1 MKLIE
6 AIIRPEKLD
15 IIKDALSA
23 LGYPGMTVTEVKGH
37 GNQKGI
43 SELWRGTK
51 YRVDLLSKKKIMTYT
66 KESLKELISSK
77 LKDYKLIIVSN
88 REPYI
93 HNYAGEEIKYIIP
106 ASGMVTALDPIIRA
120 EGGTWIAYGSG
131 DADKEVVDSKGHIA

>member
-1 MKLIE
+1 MI
-6 AIIRPEKLD
+6 
-15 IIKDALSA
+15 
-23 LGYPGMTVTEVKGH
+23 
-37 GNQKGI
+37 
-43 SELWRGTK
+43 
-51 YRVDLLSKKKIMTYT
+51 YT

-77 LKDYKLIIVSN
+77 LKDYKLIVVSN

-131 DADKEVVDSKGHIA
+131 DADKEVVDSKGHIAVPLIIHNIHYEGSGLPMRRRKGFTMVFPMKHCGLFAILCM